1 MVGDLVKD
9 RVGDAGLQALR
20 PRRASLVVLAVVALA
35 TIGTSP
41 GAPPSLAA
49 RTGSEL
55 AIDGGGVVTRD
66 LRIQI
71 TDTRPL
77 TLTAAQLKMSLR
89 TVGDLS
95 YTQSDAIRITVELID
110 DRSGVA
116 PAPAGASWGVVDL
129 PLEDCA
135 DGCDLAYRLAF
146 ATRGDVGTGAV
157 IRFEAEVRLT
167 YDYSSGR
174 PPDSAVHVTLVGGQV
189 PPFGLAW
196 VLAGAVAGLVG
207 GIRLGRRYRRPTTL
221 ALAPAGVLAAVLF
234 LAALWPLTGRAV
246 TAGVVF
252 SGVLLLAHAGLLAFG
267 IRRWRAGQSWIL
279 GLAAFS
285 TVALCGLGLAWIVA
299 SLAVLPRIEMALVVG
314 LLGVITGTV
323 LGQTWDRR
331 EVGLAGRTVQAT
343 AVVVS
348 QGLLM
353 AGLTAVSL
361 FAFIRTGEYDTTPN
375 PLGLVPLGAAA
386 LIGWGALRWF
396 AGSGA
401 LMFVVNLLLV
411 AVGLLGSFLWF
422 SMQGG
427 GLVVNEPGI
436 NALSVMIIIEVL
448 AALVGVVAA
457 RSPLD
462 QQILALASVADV
474 ADAEPEP
481 SA

>member
-41 GAPPSLAA
+41 GAPSLEA

-77 TLTAAQLKMSLR
+77 TLTAAQLNVSLR

-95 YTQSDAIRITVELID
+95 YTHSDAIRITVEPID

-116 PAPAGASWGVVDL
+116 PATAGASWGVFDL

-146 ATRGDVGTGAV
+146 AAREHVGTGAV
-157 IRFEAEVRLT
+157 IRFEAAVRLT

-174 PPDSAVHVTLVGGQV
+174 PPDSAVRVTLDGGQV
-189 PPFGLAW
+189 PPVGLAW
-196 VLAGAVAGLVG
+196 VLGAAAAGLVG
-207 GIRLGRRYRRPTTL
+207 GTRLGRRYRRPTTL

-252 SGVLLLAHAGLLAFG
+252 SGVLLLAHFGMLAFG

-279 GLAAFS
+279 GLAASS
-285 TVALCGLGLAWIVA
+285 TFFLCGLGLAWIVA

-353 AGLTAVSL
+353 AGLTYVSL
-361 FAFIRTGEYDTTPN
+361 VSFIRTGEYDTTPN

-386 LIGWGALRWF
+386 FVGWGALRWF

-401 LMFVVNLLLV
+401 LMFVVNLLFV

-422 SMQGG
+422 SAQASGMVAQ
-427 GLVVNEPGI
+427 PGI
-436 NALSVMIIIEVL
+436 DPLDVMIVIEVL
-448 AALVGVVAA
+448 AALVGVFAA
-457 RSPLD
+457 RHPLD
-462 QQILALASVADV
+462 RQILALASVADV